1 MKTFCLLALTVM
13 VVGISAED
21 VSDEVPVPKSFHQPQ
36 VDPRPTGPFLRP
48 PAQPGYEGVMTLP
61 AAIPE
66 GWTSRQ
72 PRHTGPFLRPQAQP
86 GYEGVMT
93 LPAAIP
99 EGWARPQPRPT
110 GPFLRPQAQPGY
122 QGVMTLPAVVPEG
135 WRNQRGSADWTRPQ
149 PRPDVP
155 SFQRPQI
162 QPPRPT
168 NFIPSGE
175 KEICSTCDNFSFKR
189 KGACCRRWNLCC

>member
-21 VSDEVPVPKSFHQPQ
+21 VSDEVPVPPSFHQPQ
-36 VDPRPTGPFLRP
+36 VDPRPSGPFLRP
-48 PAQPGYEGVMTLP
+48 PAQPGYAGVMTLP

-66 GWTSRQ
+66 GWT
-72 PRHTGPFLRPQAQP
+72 
-86 GYEGVMT
+86 
-93 LPAAIP
+93 
-99 EGWARPQPRPT
+99 RPQPRPT
-110 GPFLRPQAQPGY
+110 GPFLRPQAQPGF
-122 QGVMTLPAVVPEG
+122 QGVMTLPALVPEG
-135 WRNQRGSADWTRPQ
+135 WRNQRGSAAWTRPQ

-175 KEICSTCDNFSFKR
+175 KEICSTCDNLSLKR